1 MGQKVNGISVSG
13 PPKIGERPYPKWFHP
28 VEITPKIVEN
38 PWFQGQ
44 NSSNT
49 AKIIVTSPNLSQL
62 IPQNTFKYAK
72 NTDLQV
78 LMSSLDR
85 GTRISEA
92 Q

>member
-1 MGQKVNGISVSG
+1 MSQKVNGISVSE
-13 PPKIGERPYPKWFHP
+13 PPKIGERPKWFHP